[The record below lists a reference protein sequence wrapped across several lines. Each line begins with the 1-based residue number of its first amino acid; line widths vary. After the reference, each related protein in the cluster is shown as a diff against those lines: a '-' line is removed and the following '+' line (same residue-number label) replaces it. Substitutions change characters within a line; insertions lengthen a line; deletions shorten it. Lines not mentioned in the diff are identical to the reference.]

1 MGKLAKQIATF
12 QDLKDAF
19 GITISESQKNK
30 LVTYKELKAL
40 GLVAVNQGTGPAS
53 SSESRPIYNSSQP
66 TPPTN

>member
-30 LVTYKELKAL
+30 LVTYKELKH
-40 GLVAVNQGTGPAS
+40 
-53 SSESRPIYNSSQP
+53 
-66 TPPTN
+66 